1 MYRLLLPALLCLGL
15 TDPAVARDWAPD
27 ATSAWPAGGGSGA
40 IQLRGDYLT
49 DLGIE
54 VLEAG
59 VPVRERR
66 FAPLAVTDNRLW
78 LYAPFGNFE
87 GFTGGVLQTRS
98 ALALRHGDRVVRM
111 DQLYLRPAEHERL
124 VVLQLYDGE
133 GDHLANITHMHVT
146 IDPQRGEM
154 TLRHADVTAT
164 PRLSTRL
171 GQPALKNLPIGELRL
186 DLGLT
191 VPDGADLSGEGV
203 DHSGRG
209 LSCANRPLW
218 PQDGYEVDVALI
230 GINRVVAQGNE
241 PESGWLKIAPAAT
254 LKNVGEAD
262 VPWFRQFQPADPAL
276 YPHEPGD
283 QHPFLVWNLYRLHDG
298 RMEQLAA
305 SGAKHAFFSQNL
317 ACQIN
322 CGNDHILWPGCED
335 TYATSTNDST
345 TFQGPRSEITP
356 HLGLWYGCG
365 SFFDPGC
372 TGEQTGFAG
381 QWNHRLLVDPQELGH
396 TDAEYF
402 IDAWYVIQYD
412 VDIWNGMGYHRI
424 EPTPVPPSGQTF
436 SLQPFVQGSPMRE
449 WVPEGTFTSEAA
461 HQLIRVESETPEA
474 PYPDNL
480 PLGHLRVLA
489 RVEDLG
495 DGRFRYRY
503 AVMNFDLSR
512 GVHEFRIPLPPDAD
526 LAEAW
531 MGGPPDV
538 LGEPWP
544 HQRDHTSVHFQAPRA
559 EPLPWFTLYNF
570 EIVVNKPPMAGGSV
584 QLISDAE
591 DGSLTLDA
599 RAPVPDP
606 SVFRDRF
613 E

>member
-1 MYRLLLPALLCLGL
+1 MYRFLLPALLCLGL

-27 ATSAWPAGGGSGA
+27 ATSAWPAGKGSGA
-40 IQLRGDYLT
+40 IQLRGDYLP
-49 DLGIE
+49 GF
-54 VLEAG
+54 G
-59 VPVRERR
+59 VELLKADKPVPDRR
-66 FAPLAVTDNRLW
+66 FLSLEVADNQLW

-87 GFTGGVLQTRS
+87 GFTGGALEARS
-98 ALALRHGDRVVRM
+98 RLALRRGDRLVRL
-111 DQLYLRPAEHERL
+111 DRLFLLPAEQQRQA
-124 VVLQLYDGE
+124 VLQLHDHQGN
-133 GDHLANITHMHVT
+133 HLANVTHMHVT
-146 IDPQRGEM
+146 IDRRREEM
-154 TLRHADVTAT
+154 ALRNADITAT
-164 PRLSTRL
+164 PRLAEML
-171 GQPALKNLPIGELRL
+171 GQPALAGLPIGELRL
-186 DLGLT
+186 DLNLEI
-191 VPDGADLSGEGV
+191 PSGAKSSGRSMDL
-203 DHSGRG
+203 SGRG
-209 LSCANRPLW
+209 LSCDDRPFW
-218 PQDGYEVDVALI
+218 PQDGHEVDVALT
-230 GINRVVAQGNE
+230 NMTSVAWQGNE
-241 PESGWLKIAPAAT
+241 PGTGRLKIAPSA
-254 LKNVGEAD
+254 LLENVGEAD
-262 VPWFRQFQPADPAL
+262 IPWIRQFTSNSR
-276 YPHEPGD
+276 YPHEPAD
-283 QHPFLVWNLYRLHDG
+283 QHPFLVWNLYRLQDG
-298 RMEQLAA
+298 RMQQLAA
-305 SGAKHAFFSQNL
+305 SGVKHAFFTINSG
-317 ACQIN
+317 CDIN
-322 CGNDHILWPGCED
+322 CGDNHILWPGCKDLYSTQNND
-335 TYATSTNDST
+335 TA
-345 TFQGPRSEITP
+345 TFQGPRHEITP
-356 HLGLWYGCG
+356 HLGLWDNCE

-372 TGEQTGFAG
+372 TGSQTGFAEE
-381 QWNHRLLVDPQELGH
+381 WEHRLLVDPQELDH
-396 TDAEYF
+396 PDAEYF
-402 IDAWYVIQYD
+402 IDAWYLVQYD
-412 VDIWNGMGYHRI
+412 VDIWNSMGFRRVV
-424 EPTPVPPSGQTF
+424 PTPDNGGGWTF
-436 SLQPFVQGSPMRE
+436 PADPFSQGSPLRE

-544 HQRDHTSVHFQAPRA
+544 HERDHTSVHFQAPRA